1 HGQVRAAT
9 LHCERCHGEAQ
20 WKPQKPRLE
29 FDHDDKAQAAMPLV
43 GTHAD
48 VACAKCHPRSQ
59 FKLARFEGDCA
70 LCHKSPHDGQL
81 FGTKKCQVCHSPALR
96 SLREV
101 TFDHKKET
109 GLAVVGK
116 HANIECASC
125 HTRSLAKRKPPA
137 TCEGCH
143 ARDSKH
149 GSRFDKL

>member
-1 HGQVRAAT
+1 
-9 LHCERCHGEAQ
+9 
-20 WKPQKPRLE
+20 
-29 FDHDDKAQAAMPLV
+29 
-43 GTHAD
+43 
-48 VACAKCHPRSQ
+48 KCHPKSQ

-81 FGTKKCQVCHSPALR
+81 FGTKKCQTCHSPALR
-96 SLREV
+96 SLCEV

-109 GLAVVGK
+109 GLALVGK

-125 HTRSLAKRKPPA
+125 HTRPLAKRKPPA

-149 GSRFDKL
+149 GSRFDKLSTACATCHSQRAWKSGFQFNHQANTGFDLTGKHAKAKCRDCHRGSSPSEF